1 MISSSST
8 SDPSDGPS
16 IKASGWGSWVVT
28 NFYLFGLN
36 AKEVVERRSQQDFA
50 RRAIEASPR
59 LTRVL
64 NQIADGEFS
73 PAEPQRYAALV
84 RSLYEHDYFLVSCD
98 FDDYFNTQRAVD
110 KDYNDV
116 AGWTRKCIYNTARM
130 GWFSSDRTIESYAKG
145 IWNVVPSQVT

>member
-1 MISSSST
+1 M
-8 SDPSDGPS
+8 
-16 IKASGWGSWVVT
+16 
-28 NFYLFGLN
+28 
-36 AKEVVERRSQQDFA
+36 
-50 RRAIEASPR
+50 
-59 LTRVL
+59 